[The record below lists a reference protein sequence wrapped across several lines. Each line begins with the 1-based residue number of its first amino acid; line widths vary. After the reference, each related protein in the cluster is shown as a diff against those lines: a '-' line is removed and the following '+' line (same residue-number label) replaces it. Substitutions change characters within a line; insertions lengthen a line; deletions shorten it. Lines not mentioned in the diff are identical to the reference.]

1 LLYQP
6 IYDIAELCALKGLS
20 QAVLCPGSRCAPLTL
35 AFTRHEHI
43 STKTVSDE
51 RSAAFIALG
60 IAQQTHMPVIL
71 VCTSGSAA
79 YNFAPAVAE
88 AYYQQ
93 IPLVIFSAD
102 RPTAWIDQLDGQTIR
117 QHGIYG
123 GHVKKSY
130 TLPED
135 YDHPDTAWY
144 INRTVNEAI
153 NLAMEFPR
161 GPVHVN
167 APFREPLYPPKQEVI
182 QFSKKLRT
190 IDRLPYEIRLP
201 EHEREQLSK
210 TFASTDKILLV
221 AGQEDYNERL
231 LNSVERFIKEQRVAC
246 VGDVISNFH
255 GLPATVRYADSF
267 LAQGTDKLRKT
278 LQPEL
283 LITLGKSIISKNVK
297 LFLRQFKPREHW
309 HIQEA
314 GQVADTFQS
323 ITKVIPSS
331 PMGFFEAFL
340 HAPKKGST
348 FEAQKRDNYFRLWEA
363 EEHRTERSMQ
373 SFFSTSA
380 LSELHLLYEVLKSLP
395 PRCNLHLANSMSVRY
410 ANFIGLEAGKKGIHV
425 FANRGTSGIDG
436 CTSAA
441 VGHTLS
447 SDVPN
452 FLITGDMAFFY
463 DRNAFWHNYA
473 LPNLRVI
480 VLNNHGGSI
489 FNMIDG
495 PGDLPEKEEY
505 FVTRQSLTAKNL
517 AAEFGFDYLNP
528 DSFTKLKGTLSDFYQ
543 FDGKTKILEIDT
555 TADLNKGIF
564 EQFKKY
570 IKKGYE

>member
-1 LLYQP
+1 MLYQP

-20 QAVLCPGSRCAPLTL
+20 QAILCPGSRCAPLTL

-43 STKTVSDE
+43 STKTFSDE

-60 IAQQTHMPVIL
+60 IAQQTHVPVVL

-93 IPLVIFSAD
+93 IPLLIFSAD

-117 QHGIYG
+117 QQGIYG

-130 TLPED
+130 ALPED
-135 YDHPDTAWY
+135 YSHPDTAWF

-161 GPVHVN
+161 GPVHIN
-167 APFREPLYPPKQEVI
+167 APFREPLYPPPYEAI
-182 QFSKKLRT
+182 RFTKKLRV
-190 IDRLPYEIRLP
+190 IDRLPPEISLP
-201 EHEREQLSK
+201 EQERKQLLKEFTSI
-210 TFASTDKILLV
+210 DKILLV
-221 AGQEDYNERL
+221 AGQEDYNEGL
-231 LNSVERFIKEQRVAC
+231 LKTLERFIKQQRVVC

-255 GLPATVRYADSF
+255 RLPATIRYADSF
-267 LAQGTDKLRKT
+267 LAQGTDGLRKT

-283 LITLGKSIISKNVK
+283 LITMGKSVISKNVK

-314 GQVADTFQS
+314 GPVADTFQS
-323 ITKVIPSS
+323 ITKIIPST
-331 PMGFFEAFL
+331 PAGFFDSFL
-340 HAPKKGST
+340 SAPKKST
-348 FEAQKRDNYFRLWEA
+348 PFEAQKRDNYFRLWEA
-363 EEHRTERSMQ
+363 EEHRTERSMK
-373 SFFSTSA
+373 SFFSTPA
-380 LSELHLLYEVLKSLP
+380 LSELHLLYEILRSLP
-395 PRCNLHLANSMSVRY
+395 ARCNLHLANSMSVRY
-410 ANFIGLEAGKKGIHV
+410 ANFIGLEASKKGIHI

-463 DRNAFWHNYA
+463 DRNAFWHNYD
-473 LPNLRVI
+473 LPHLRVV

-495 PGDLPEKEEY
+495 PADLPEKEEY
-505 FVTRQSLTAKNL
+505 FITRQTLTAKNL
-517 AAEFGFDYLNP
+517 AAEFGFDYLQL
-528 DSFTKLKGTLSDFYQ
+528 DSFKKLKSILKDFYH
-543 FDGKTKILEIDT
+543 FDGKMKILEIET
-555 TADLNKGIF
+555 KADLNKGIF